1 MGTKGPLTQVW
12 FWTFQYYRCPL
23 VRCVPGGLTVGENRG
38 ISKHCCDAGPSYHIC
53 CVPAAWPPGDS
64 DFSRSSHASG
74 VSLFSGLLS
83 LSAGT
88 GALGR
93 VGLGYSGCRQEGK
106 VSQDS
111 FHSIQPGCCK
121 NSGGCYRLTGTRS
134 KPIQC
139 EL

>member
-1 MGTKGPLTQVW
+1 MGTEASP
-12 FWTFQYYRCPL
+12 
-23 VRCVPGGLTVGENRG
+23 
-38 ISKHCCDAGPSYHIC
+38 KHCYDAGPSYCIC
-53 CVPAAWPPGDS
+53 CVPAAQHPGDP
-64 DFSRSSHASG
+64 DFSRSSHASE

-83 LSAGT
+83 PSVGT

-93 VGLGYSGCRQEGK
+93 VGLRCSDCRQEGK

-111 FHSIQPGCCK
+111 FHSIQPGRCKLSGRCC
-121 NSGGCYRLTGTRS
+121 RLTGSKS

>member
-12 FWTFQYYRCPL
+12 FWTFQHYRCPL
-23 VRCVPGGLTVGENRG
+23 VRCVPGGLIVGGNKG
-38 ISKHCCDAGPSYHIC
+38 ISKHCCDAGPSYRIC
-53 CVPAAWPPGDS
+53 YVPAAWHPGDP

-74 VSLFSGLLS
+74 VSLSSGLLS
-83 LSAGT
+83 PSVGT

-93 VGLGYSGCRQEGK
+93 VGLRCSDYRQEGK

-111 FHSIQPGCCK
+111 FHSIQPGRSK
-121 NSGGCYRLTGTRS
+121 RSGERYRLTGTRS